1 MFRRE
6 KLPEQFMAKKLFG
19 QLDKQYDEEYWGRL
33 ERNWRQWK
41 GGRVKEQRTMKMI
54 KEKKKEI
61 EQENL
66 GLKEQTEKDDDE
78 IENICDLYYKL

>member
-1 MFRRE
+1 LG
-6 KLPEQFMAKKLFG
+6 KTG
-19 QLDKQYDEEYWGRL
+19 
-33 ERNWRQWK
+33 RNWRQWK

-66 GLKEQTEKDDDE
+66 GLKE
-78 IENICDLYYKL
+78 